1 MLAFD
6 AIARVGP
13 GGYFMKDIHTLKH
26 FKKEVLL
33 PKIAMRSSG
42 PDAREEPMRLA
53 ARDEVRR
60 ILREHR
66 PMELDKSVKQEVLE
80 ILKQSDV
87 ELHGK
92 PVSTSYLGRL
102 QK

>member
-33 PKIAMRSSG
+33 PKMAMRPSG
-42 PDAREEPMRLA
+42 PDAKEEPIWLS

-60 ILREHR
+60 ILGEHV
-66 PMELDKSVKQEVLE
+66 PMELDKAVRQEVLG
-80 ILKQSDV
+80 ILAESDS

-92 PVSTSYLGRL
+92 PIPTKYLDRL
-102 QK
+102 KK